1 MHNEEE
7 WKGTSAPDIDLS
19 YNYLSGT
26 FPSWVSTGS
35 KQLYRPTNCLD
46 VLEFLM
52 SKQMSLGITIWRTI
66 KILVANNFTFESS
79 NISSLLGLNCLQRN
93 FLCNKN
99 APRYSSFAIKC
110 GGEEMKVDIIVCE
123 ADGYDLGGASCIV
136 LDTAKLAISGAGPKL
151 YQSSRQSSGS
161 LRFYGLR
168 LENGLHNVSLSF
180 AETVFGDQG
189 SQKWMSLGRRVFD
202 IHIQL
207 KDFDIST
214 RAGGE
219 GKAITNKFNAN
230 VSENYLEIHLLWAGK
245 GTCCIADGGSY
256 GSLISA
262 LKCHSW

>member
-1 MHNEEE
+1 MF
-7 WKGTSAPDIDLS
+7 S
-19 YNYLSGT
+19 
-26 FPSWVSTGS
+26 
-35 KQLYRPTNCLD
+35 
-46 VLEFLM
+46 VL
-52 SKQMSLGITIWRTI
+52 
-66 KILVANNFTFESS
+66 A
-79 NISSLLGLNCLQRN
+79 SSLLGLNCLQRN

-110 GGEEMKVDIIVCE
+110 GVEEMKVDIIVCE

-136 LDTAKLAISGAGPKL
+136 LDTEKLAISGAGPKL
-151 YQSSRQSSGS
+151 YQSSRQSSRS
-161 LRFYGLR
+161 LRFYGLH

-189 SQKWMSLGRRVFD
+189 SQKWMSLGRHVFD
-202 IHIQL
+202 IYIQL

-245 GTCCIADGGSY
+245 GTCSIAEGDFTPTVGIRRKKKKSGLIVGIAVAL
-256 GSLISA
+256 GSLGLILIFLILHLRIKRDNDDAEGPKLKIFSYAELRSA
-262 LKCHSW
+262 TQDFDRPNKLGQGGFGPL

>member
-35 KQLYRPTNCLD
+35 KQLN
-46 VLEFLM
+46 
-52 SKQMSLGITIWRTI
+52 
-66 KILVANNFTFESS
+66 LVANNFTFESS

-99 APRYSSFAIKC
+99 APACIFATADSSFAIKC

-202 IHIQL
+202 IYIQL

-219 GKAITNKFNAN
+219 RKAITNKFNAN

-245 GTCCIADGGSY
+245 GTCSIADAVLLGIGPKLKIFSYAELRSATQDFDCTNKLGQGGF
-256 GSLISA
+256 GPL
-262 LKCHSW
+262 

>member
-1 MHNEEE
+1 MPVQENQM
-7 WKGTSAPDIDLS
+7 T
-19 YNYLSGT
+19 
-26 FPSWVSTGS
+26 
-35 KQLYRPTNCLD
+35 RPTNCLD

-52 SKQMSLGITIWRTI
+52 SKQMN
-66 KILVANNFTFESS
+66 LVANNFTFESS

-136 LDTAKLAISGAGPKL
+136 LDTEKLAISGAGPKL

-161 LRFYGLR
+161 LRFY
-168 LENGLHNVSLSF
+168 GLHNVSLSF

-189 SQKWMSLGRRVFD
+189 SQKWMSLGRRVFY
-202 IHIQL
+202 IYIQL

-214 RAGGE
+214 RAGGK

-245 GTCCIADGGSY
+245 GTCCIADGDFTPTVGIRRKKKKSGLIVGIVVAL
-256 GSLISA
+256 GSLGLILIVLILHLRIKRDNDDA
-262 LKCHSW
+262 EAFQNIGVA